1 MELEHIF
8 GNDKVKTHLLDALKN
23 GRIPHAQIFC
33 GPEGSG
39 TLPMAIAY
47 IKTII
52 QHIKNGKWQED
63 SNPYGDLKVEKLIHP
78 DLHFSFP
85 INSTD
90 SISAQKLV
98 SDDFIH
104 LWREAVLKKPYMNL
118 NSWYNHIGLLK
129 TQGIMSVHESS
140 AIMKKLTL
148 KPFESEYKFMVI
160 WMAERINQ
168 PAANKLLKLLE
179 EPPEKTIFI
188 LIAQST
194 EQILPTILS
203 RCQLVQFSSIDTQ
216 SMKKAIESSSSL
228 NETQLN
234 TIIRLSEGNLN
245 KAFELIRHD
254 KQIEFNHENFSI
266 WMRFCFK
273 KDMASIFKWLDKMN
287 RQNRENLKLFL
298 QYGLHVFRESIILN
312 YGGPELQ
319 LIEETENGFIK
330 KFSKY
335 VTANNCQEFV
345 SAFESALFDIG
356 RNCNSKIVLMD
367 VSLIILTNIHPKK

>member
-1 MELEHIF
+1 
-8 GNDKVKTHLLDALKN
+8 
-23 GRIPHAQIFC
+23 
-33 GPEGSG
+33 
-39 TLPMAIAY
+39 MAIAY

-140 AIMKKLTL
+140 VIMKKLSL

-216 SMKKAIESSSSL
+216 SMKKALESSSSL

-345 SAFESALFDIG
+345 SAFEGALFDIG

>member
-140 AIMKKLTL
+140 VIMKKLSL

-216 SMKKAIESSSSL
+216 SMKKALESSSSL